1 MAKIVKE
8 IKDVL
13 GVRKLAPATLVKL
26 KYGKG
31 QVELESNGEIAAL
44 EINYRGAFKG
54 VKKLGEGWMIKA
66 NKNKVLV
73 ISLAQTPI
81 EELLFT
87 YIGEL
92 RIINCK
98 YVNWDNVM
106 KFAKVENYNR
116 NEWKLSNNN
125 WGSDGR
131 KYEEIETES
140 IIYRKVLKTMI

>member
-1 MAKIVKE
+1 MARKVKD
-8 IKDVL
+8 IKDIS
-13 GVRKLAPATLVKL
+13 GIRKLPPANSVTL

-66 NKNKVLV
+66 GKNKVLI

-81 EELLFT
+81 SELLFT

-92 RIINCK
+92 RVINCK
-98 YVNWDNVM
+98 YVDWDNNL
-106 KFAKVENYNR
+106 KYAKIKNYNR
-116 NEWKLSNNN
+116 NEWKLASGN

>member
-1 MAKIVKE
+1 MSKIIRD
-8 IKDVL
+8 IKDVKKIREL
-13 GVRKLAPATLVKL
+13 PPATLVKL

-44 EINYRGAFKG
+44 EINYRGAFKA

-66 NKNKVLV
+66 SKNKVLV

-106 KFAKVENYNR
+106 KFANVVNYNR
-116 NEWKLSNNN
+116 NEWKLANGN
-125 WGSDGR
+125 WGADGR

>member
-1 MAKIVKE
+1 MAKIVRD
-8 IKDVL
+8 IKDVKKIREL
-13 GVRKLAPATLVKL
+13 PPANSVKL

-54 VKKLGEGWMIKA
+54 TKRLGEGWMIKA
-66 NKNKVLV
+66 SKNKVLI

-81 EELLFT
+81 SELLFT

-125 WGSDGR
+125 WDSDGR